1 MLIADMTV
9 RVKVPGDAA
18 LVLHG
23 GACQAAESQ
32 HEELERIE
40 CVVQ

>member
-1 MLIADMTV
+1 MPIADMTV
-9 RVKVPGDAA
+9 RVK
-18 LVLHG
+18 VLHG